1 MYLDDTVLGTQSVNE
16 AALYSATT
24 WVVSDCTMTRVGL
37 THLLYEHSAQPCV
50 TFTGHETLENVM
62 SHIRQCAPDR
72 IVFALSTTPGV
83 LFSQVKWLER
93 LLKYCPRPRVL
104 LLSRMPVSW
113 LPESLQNMSC
123 SVLMEGGFRRVSS
136 RISFNS
142 LRVILRGW
150 GEGIAAEHLPFF
162 IYTGYEL
169 IPHEVQVLQLSLEG
183 MRMSRMAEVLGGGQ
197 LKLPMVTGPVR

>member
-1 MYLDDTVLGTQSVNE
+1 
-16 AALYSATT
+16 
-24 WVVSDCTMTRVGL
+24 
-37 THLLYEHSAQPCV
+37 
-50 TFTGHETLENVM
+50 
-62 SHIRQCAPDR
+62 
-72 IVFALSTTPGV
+72 
-83 LFSQVKWLER
+83 
-93 LLKYCPRPRVL
+93 
-104 LLSRMPVSW
+104 
-113 LPESLQNMSC
+113 
-123 SVLMEGGFRRVSS
+123 MEGGFRRVSS